1 MSENENLI
9 DENQAQEVAQAA
21 ETTLPQTPKAPKTAH
36 DDFDWSINKRNHV
49 EYEADVTK
57 KYLEEYENT
66 LTSIKD
72 NEIVK
77 GIVKVIS
84 GGDVVLDINY
94 KSDGIISLSE
104 FRDIQ
109 DLKVGDYV
117 DVYVESQEDARGQLV
132 LSRK

>member
-77 GIVKVIS
+77 GIVK
-84 GGDVVLDINY
+84 L
-94 KSDGIISLSE
+94 
-104 FRDIQ
+104 IQ
-109 DLKVGDYV
+109 R
-117 DVYVESQEDARGQLV
+117 RGCRIGYQL
-132 LSRK
+132 